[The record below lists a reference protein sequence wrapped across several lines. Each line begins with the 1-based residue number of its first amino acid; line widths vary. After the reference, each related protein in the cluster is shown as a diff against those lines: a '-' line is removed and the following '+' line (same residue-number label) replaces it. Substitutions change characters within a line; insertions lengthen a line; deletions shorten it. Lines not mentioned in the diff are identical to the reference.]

1 MGLKIIRIIIHLM
14 IGAIISDQAFCSNN
28 NSSIAT
34 HIRGCNNQSCGGLEI
49 PFPFGLDKGCYMEP
63 PYLFQIYCKTSG
75 PNLFMSDFKVRNISV
90 LDGEVTIMLAIAKDC
105 YSKNGTQITSDFSD
119 FTQGLN
125 GYFSV
130 SFTKNKFYSI
140 GCDNLATVNGYR
152 NDTNYT
158 TGCIS
163 SCSFADEIDLKSCS
177 GVGCCQTSIPSDLRR
192 YGLKLDSNN
201 NHKSVW
207 SFNPCSYAFVMQ
219 ETEFKFSS
227 LEEFTNVTELP
238 LIFDWAVGFDSC
250 EVAKNNTETYACKE
264 NSVCVNSTSR
274 SGYLCR
280 CSDGY
285 EGNPYLPN
293 GCIDINECKL
303 HPNSCQNGTCIN
315 IPGSFKC
322 SCPKD
327 YTLVL
332 NGTLC
337 SPQFL
342 MIDNSNSRKR
352 IIIYS
357 VLSTA
362 LGCVILLIALWRLVR
377 VINKRNKIKRKGI
390 LFQRNGGLL
399 LQQQL
404 STSEF
409 SVEKTKLFNS
419 EELEKSTNNF
429 DKDRILGQG
438 GQGTVY
444 KGMLTDGRIVAVKKS
459 KIDDEGKIAEFINE
473 VVILSQ
479 INHRNVVKLLGC
491 CLETEVPL
499 LVYEFIPNGTL
510 AHYLHDHKREFQ
522 LTWIMR
528 LRIAT
533 EIAGAL
539 FYLHYATSTPIYHRD
554 IKSSNILLDEKYKAK
569 VADFGTSKTVEI
581 DQTHVT
587 TLIYGTFGYLDP
599 EYFQSSQFTD
609 KSDVYS
615 FGVVLV
621 ELLTGEKA
629 ISITRSKEGKSLATY
644 FLISMEENRLFEI
657 VDTHV
662 INESQNHINDQIM
675 AVANLAK
682 KCLNLNGK
690 MRPTMK
696 EVSVE
701 LERIQMANNADD
713 YSGPQKAEEIEYIR
727 TEQIEPWDFSYAT
740 TSTSSMNYASP
751 STMVELPLLSSE
763 TH

>member
-293 GCIDINECKL
+293 GCI
-303 HPNSCQNGTCIN
+303 G
-315 IPGSFKC
+315 
-322 SCPKD
+322 
-327 YTLVL
+327 
-332 NGTLC
+332 
-337 SPQFL
+337 
-342 MIDNSNSRKR
+342 
-352 IIIYS
+352 
-357 VLSTA
+357 TA